1 VQIRIAGE
9 PDDFPCCLLSA
20 IALHEQFLTLSPIR
34 RPMPN
39 WLLPENIADVL
50 PSEARKI
57 EELRRQVLDHFRLY
71 GYELVMPPML
81 EYLESLLTG
90 AGQDTD
96 LRTFKLVDQLS
107 GRTMGIRA
115 DMTTQVARIDAHLLN
130 RASVTRLCYAGS
142 VLQTRPSGL
151 HATREPLQIGAE
163 IYGHAGLEAD
173 AEIQQ
178 LALASLRLA
187 GFKKVR
193 LDLCHV
199 GVLQAIIAGDAQA
212 SRQAPQLF
220 ALLQAKDM
228 PDLEAV
234 SIDFAPATRSALL
247 ALPGLYGDVSILD
260 KARKILPALPGIAK
274 ALDELQVLVELAAD
288 ADVII
293 DLADLRGYHYHSGV
307 MFAAYVPGL
316 PNAVARGGRYD
327 HVGEAFG
334 RARPATGFSMDLREL
349 ARLMPSAERKPAV
362 RAPWGTDPGLQQK
375 ITELREAG
383 EVVIQS
389 LPGHDNDLDEFDC
402 DRAVVCHNGNWIIQN
417 LG

>member
-1 VQIRIAGE
+1 
-9 PDDFPCCLLSA
+9 
-20 IALHEQFLTLSPIR
+20 
-34 RPMPN
+34 MPN

-57 EELRRQVLDHFRLY
+57 EELRRLIIDNFRLY

-90 AGQDTD
+90 AGQDMD

-107 GRTMGIRA
+107 GRTLGVRA

-130 RASVTRLCYAGS
+130 RASVTRLCYSGS
-142 VLQTRPSGL
+142 VLLTRPNGL

-173 AEIQQ
+173 AEVQE
-178 LALASLRLA
+178 LALASLALA
-187 GFKKVR
+187 GFTHVR

-199 GVLQAIIAGDAQA
+199 GVLRAVIASDKMAQRDE
-212 SRQAPQLF
+212 S
-220 ALLQAKDM
+220 ALYTSLRAKD
-228 PDLEAV
+228 V
-234 SIDFAPATRSALL
+234 PALKEITSDYSEVTRSALL
-247 ALPGLYGDVSILD
+247 ALPGLYGDVSVITR
-260 KARKILPALPGIAK
+260 AREILPKLPGIAN
-274 ALDELQVLVELAAD
+274 ALDELTSLTELAGTAS
-288 ADVII
+288 VTI
-293 DLADLRGYHYHSGV
+293 DLADLGGYQYESGV
-307 MFAAYVPGL
+307 MFAIYVPGL

-349 ARLMPSAERKPAV
+349 ARLLPVAERRRSI
-362 RAPWGTDPGLQQK
+362 RAPWGRESALHKK
-375 ITELREAG
+375 IVALRESG

-389 LPGHDNDLDEFDC
+389 LPGHDNDQDEFDC
-402 DRAVVCHNGNWIIQN
+402 DRALVIENGNWIIKN